1 MAMVGCLVRAL
12 YPDST
17 AEDKHSL
24 VSRYI
29 SSITNQ
35 SRDDLADNPAFLE
48 LFEVLDP
55 ETKEKY
61 DPIRKKVVAAA
72 IKADAET
79 EAKQIIARATAK
91 GRAKKTLC
99 TPDEFRRL
107 MPDVT
112 GARICLDHKNSAIE
126 AYYPDAKPRKS
137 ASRSFRCRSSL
148 KALEQ
153 ITEWIWHK
161 HQEAGLAMDNIP
173 FLDDVKEAHAAYT
186 GWPTREGAIL
196 PERFS
201 YLVTQ

>member
-1 MAMVGCLVRAL
+1 M
-12 YPDST
+12 
-17 AEDKHSL
+17 
-24 VSRYI
+24 
-29 SSITNQ
+29 
-35 SRDDLADNPAFLE
+35 
-48 LFEVLDP
+48 LDP
-55 ETKEKY
+55 DTKEKY
-61 DPIRKKVVAAA
+61 QPVRKKVVCAAY
-72 IKADAET
+72 KAEAAE
-79 EAKQIIARATAK
+79 EAKRIMARTPSNRKAP
-91 GRAKKTLC
+91 KTLS
-99 TPDEFRRL
+99 TPDAFKGL
-107 MPDVT
+107 VPDVA
-112 GARICLDHKNSAIE
+112 GARICLDHKNRAIE
-126 AYYPDAKPRKS
+126 GYYPDAKPRKS